1 MKPMT
6 EAEITDTISRI
17 QHHLDTAAELM
28 LELHTSK
35 AHEILGIT
43 ETALAWR
50 IFGRPELKPESAYK
64 RFYRAW
70 RTAEMQ
76 AQISDLMAD
85 DADGHMSVDPATLP
99 GTVCEALY
107 KVQDAARLQV
117 LKAAY
122 RDNGGNVTVKAI
134 TEAAQAVAEYGV
146 FNVLPDGQGGQ
157 VRAADAIHDLL
168 YVEAGNK
175 RRMDS
180 NRVYVF
186 NGKHETYSE
195 FDEQAWTITLHFDL
209 EGNEVARLPVKG
221 TLKAAVWYEADSAT
235 DG

>member
-1 MKPMT
+1 MT

-17 QHHLDTAAELM
+17 QHHLDTAADLM

-157 VRAADAIHDLL
+157 VRAADAIRDLL

-180 NRVYVF
+180 SRVYIAKELPLFSGHQSYLAGSYELKFYVPNTENRPFPANAKVF
-186 NGKHETYSE
+186 
-195 FDEQAWTITLHFDL
+195 
-209 EGNEVARLPVKG
+209 
-221 TLKAAVWYEADSAT
+221 AAVWYEADSAT